1 MLAERE
7 TRTVPAGC
15 ACCPRPVADL
25 RGPSGSHPPPRDERT
40 SAGFRAPCS
49 HADSP
54 GMTDQFP
61 HARGTAAEGSR
72 HGRRAAALAIAA
84 ATAVLTASVP
94 GVAAAAPAAPYTL
107 GGWPARGYVPAT
119 TGLQQLA
126 GEVSAMGADLYPA
139 SALPA

>member
-1 MLAERE
+1 
-7 TRTVPAGC
+7 
-15 ACCPRPVADL
+15 
-25 RGPSGSHPPPRDERT
+25 
-40 SAGFRAPCS
+40 
-49 HADSP
+49 
-54 GMTDQFP
+54 MTDQFP

-107 GGWPARGYVPAT
+107 GGLPARGYVPAT

-139 SALPA
+139 SALPAEVDLTGFAVAPGNQGQHGACVSFTIGHSIAG